1 MLGAAAR
8 FALTG
13 GVATLVHLA
22 IAIMLI
28 RLGVAPLI
36 GNAAAFATA
45 FMVSFWGHH
54 LFTFAGHGVDVQNSL
69 SRFVIVAVLGF
80 IANESSLALL
90 LKFAA
95 VPAELALLVST
106 LIAAVLTFFL
116 SRYWA
121 FKPDPS
127 PMR

>member
-54 LFTFAGHGVDVQNSL
+54 LFTFAGHGVAAGWAFG
-69 SRFVIVAVLGF
+69 RFAIVAAIGFLVNETVLY
-80 IANESSLALL
+80 LL
-90 LKFAA
+90 LGIGS
-95 VPAELALLVST
+95 PGPELAVLIST
-106 LIAAVLTFFL
+106 VQ
-116 SRYWA
+116 
-121 FKPDPS
+121 
-127 PMR
+127 